1 MTLDFDESL
10 NCNSRASELEW
21 TEMLNEMSK
30 VVEDSARGGFY
41 LTLGNVASMIVSMLS
56 VFIVARVL
64 GSEQYGLYT
73 ISTVMPSLLVLFTN
87 PGVVEGLTKFS
98 ANLRVKGEKG
108 RLGRLLL
115 RSLYFETILGL
126 IASFACFFFAGHFA
140 THVLSR
146 PDISGFI
153 QIAAAL
159 VVLQAVFDTFNSAFI
174 GVDRAEYTAIT
185 TIVQSIIKAI
195 VGPALVILGLAIAGA
210 LIGYVFSFIV
220 ACVLGLSLFAFKIYK
235 ALNRSSDAPSG
246 FSKDLKMLIGYGFP
260 LYISTLIVGFTLQY
274 RNILLA
280 VFTSNYEIGNFQ
292 AAMNFTVFVS
302 SLSIPIAK
310 ILLPAFSKLEER
322 QEDVRSFF
330 KIAVKYTTIVVLPI
344 VILLM
349 TYAEEIVQ
357 VVYGEGFELAPTF
370 FLLYALTYLFMGIGS
385 LVIRSFF
392 NGLGKTKENL
402 KMSLI
407 SAVILVAMAPVLTP
421 FVGIYGMIL
430 ALILASLLST
440 LYGLYTARKLFS
452 IRVDARITM
461 LIYLAS
467 IVSAVP
473 LVLLRGLPLH
483 SNLVRIL
490 VGMTI
495 YVAIYLLV
503 IPLTRVISSPEMQEI
518 KKVVGRIGL
527 LKYFASPIIYFE
539 EKILAKIS

>member
-440 LYGLYTARKLFS
+440 LYGLYTAIKLFS